1 MIEIMEF
8 IIDAACNGD
17 VKSQVIDAKRAADLA
32 FIVNEIENKMG
43 KLLGPL
49 V

>member
-1 MIEIMEF
+1 MEF
-8 IIDAACNGD
+8 MIDALCNGD

>member
-1 MIEIMEF
+1 MRHVM
-8 IIDAACNGD
+8 
-17 VKSQVIDAKRAADLA
+17 VINAKRAADLA
-32 FIVNEIENKMG
+32 LIVNEIENKMG